1 MTSAGKIGVLTACSY
16 LGDPPPIF
24 FLYVLFIYLSII
36 YEGLLIGPPIFGGLS
51 MLLSSLRWAL
61 LVDAFLMLL
70 FTPFAGLAFKD
81 TAFFPI
87 VELSYLKR
95 DDKINQHEREELI

>member
-1 MTSAGKIGVLTACSY
+1 M
-16 LGDPPPIF
+16 
-24 FLYVLFIYLSII
+24 FLICVIYLFIYLFIT

-61 LVDAFLMLL
+61 LVDAFLMFL

-81 TAFFPI
+81 TTFLPI